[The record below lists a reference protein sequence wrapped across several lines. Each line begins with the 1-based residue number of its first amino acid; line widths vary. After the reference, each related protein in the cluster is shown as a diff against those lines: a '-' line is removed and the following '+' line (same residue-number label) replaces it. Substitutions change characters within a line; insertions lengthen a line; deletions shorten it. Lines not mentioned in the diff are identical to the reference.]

1 MWLCSCPLCRLL
13 VHPVL
18 RRAGVLENQ
27 VERITTSAPS
37 RESTSPSVPR
47 EAPSPEYSPGA
58 EPPTTPSTLG
68 STPSIAIASLE
79 TQLSSLVEDTVN
91 KLANSIR
98 DSIESS
104 NKVLIEHLDRL
115 EETIGKLRKELKDLV
130 SGMEDM
136 MVEFREALSNFN
148 NPFIG
153 GAENGKGVLLS
164 TLSTHPSSGSLV
176 ALLPSLRQLI
186 DRVGLSAVEELIGEY
201 QESGILGEE
210 EARKLRAIA
219 RTVAKLRGREIDEK
233 LLIPLL
239 HRALE
244 NQ

>member
-1 MWLCSCPLCRLL
+1 MWRCSCPLCRLL
-13 VHPVL
+13 VHPML
-18 RRAGVLENQ
+18 RRLGVLETRI
-27 VERITTSAPS
+27 ERLSTPTVGEPTPRQAPISEPLETSESPPS
-37 RESTSPSVPR
+37 SLESTV
-47 EAPSPEYSPGA
+47 
-58 EPPTTPSTLG
+58 STSL
-68 STPSIAIASLE
+68 ASLE
-79 TQLSSLVEDTVN
+79 SQLSSVVEDTVN
-91 KLANSIR
+91 KLASSIR

-148 NPFIG
+148 NPFAG

-164 TLSTHPSSGSLV
+164 ALSTHPSSSSLV

-186 DRVGLSAVEELIGEY
+186 DRIGLETVEELIEEY
-201 QESGILGEE
+201 KESGILGEE
-210 EARKLRAIA
+210 EAKRLRAIA
-219 RTVAKLRGREIDEK
+219 RTIARLRGRELDEK

-239 HRALE
+239 HRAFE
-244 NQ
+244 T